1 MSARFQISDLP
12 GDFGAVEVLGLTPEV
27 AILGDEIR
35 STLRTALAKCAVL
48 CLRQPEGLD
57 DDGLRAIAQIFG
69 PIKDPIGRTEDGGTL
84 RYSEERQVVDAGFVL
99 TEELRAELGDLSFG
113 GLDSQRPGLFETFH
127 TDDSYTEQPAITTV
141 LHARELPRGGGGPT
155 WFLDMRAAYH
165 TLDPAMRR
173 RILGLR
179 ALNRYNNG
187 GAFPP
192 RVSAEGP
199 FEALIDVAH
208 PIVRAHPVT
217 GAPALYI
224 DLDRATSVEGMVEAE
239 GRQLLSFL
247 QEHAEQNAPRY
258 AHRWRDHDVLV
269 WDNAAVQHR
278 GSGDFPVGELRL
290 FWRYMIV
297 GPVPQ
302 SYRGEDEPTPD

>member
-1 MSARFQISDLP
+1 
-12 GDFGAVEVLGLTPEV
+12 
-27 AILGDEIR
+27 
-35 STLRTALAKCAVL
+35 
-48 CLRQPEGLD
+48 
-57 DDGLRAIAQIFG
+57 
-69 PIKDPIGRTEDGGTL
+69 
-84 RYSEERQVVDAGFVL
+84 
-99 TEELRAELGDLSFG
+99 
-113 GLDSQRPGLFETFH
+113 
-127 TDDSYTEQPAITTV
+127 
-141 LHARELPRGGGGPT
+141 
-155 WFLDMRAAYH
+155 MRAAYC

-278 GSGDFPVGELRL
+278 GSGDFPVGEPRL
-290 FWRYMIV
+290 FWRYMIE